1 MEALTL
7 GLAMHRQPRAV
18 EISNL
23 KSHFLPARHVLIFL
37 FFAYP
42 GGSFFA
48 AVALLVETP
57 NQIPAL
63 STVRGE
69 GRILAYLGA
78 GGSLLSWFATTSK
91 RFGHCLSQAVMAMSR
106 AFPALPML
114 LLAAAYAMVATA
126 DADAPADDAI
136 SYSLYPSY
144 PRYCSTPEE
153 MATRAIPP
161 LSSSAPEHSQLVHV
175 TAVIRHGARTPW
187 SDNMQ
192 CWDGYWAD
200 PATAVWNCELTT
212 LTSPPS
218 PPFIAD
224 VEDDPAPS
232 EIDNERDAAVGDDA
246 MFLFEK
252 RYDALHDPPV
262 LANAFNGTCQ
272 MGQLLLRG
280 YEQEL
285 ANGKHLRDAYV
296 YAAGPNGDAMF
307 KDGSGAAASDPRM
320 RLFDLNAD
328 GGADYAPY
336 EEPHLYYRADDE
348 QRTLMSGQVL
358 LRGLFGPEIATDAKR
373 RGVDPVIVLH
383 TADYKVSR
391 TRCGLAVLF
400 VSNLIIPLSSRGI
413 CFICPL
419 NLVRRAG
426 IELGGL
432 SPSGGLGE
440 RCHLVRR
447 LPEIQHQCR
456 GAGAVL
462 HRRQAGQGFR

>member
-1 MEALTL
+1 
-7 GLAMHRQPRAV
+7 
-18 EISNL
+18 
-23 KSHFLPARHVLIFL
+23 
-37 FFAYP
+37 
-42 GGSFFA
+42 
-48 AVALLVETP
+48 
-57 NQIPAL
+57 
-63 STVRGE
+63 
-69 GRILAYLGA
+69 
-78 GGSLLSWFATTSK
+78 
-91 RFGHCLSQAVMAMSR
+91 
-106 AFPALPML
+106 ML
-114 LLAAAYAMVATA
+114 LLASAYAVTMAAAA
-126 DADAPADDAI
+126 DGPADDAI

-144 PRYCSTPEE
+144 PKYCSTPEE
-153 MATRAIPP
+153 MVTRAIPP
-161 LSSSAPEHSQLVHV
+161 LGDSAPEHSQLVHV

-192 CWDGYWAD
+192 CWDGYWTD
-200 PATAVWNCELTT
+200 PSTAVWNCELTT

-296 YAAGPNGDAMF
+296 YAAGPNGDAVF
-307 KDGSGAAASDPRM
+307 KGGSGAAASDPRM
-320 RLFDLNAD
+320 RLFDLGD
-328 GGADYAPY
+328 DGADYADVRPY

-391 TRCGLAVLF
+391 KREGLCHLI
-400 VSNLIIPLSSRGI
+400 SNLIIPFPHEEYMFYLPAQFSTTCWDRTGWTVPVWRTWRTMPPRPTPSRSST
-413 CFICPL
+413 P
-419 NLVRRAG
+419 VSRRESCTPSRPSWARIS
-426 IELGGL
+426 IETIG
-432 SPSGGLGE
+432 SIVS
-440 RCHLVRR
+440 
-447 LPEIQHQCR
+447 
-456 GAGAVL
+456 
-462 HRRQAGQGFR
+462 

>member
-1 MEALTL
+1 
-7 GLAMHRQPRAV
+7 
-18 EISNL
+18 
-23 KSHFLPARHVLIFL
+23 
-37 FFAYP
+37 
-42 GGSFFA
+42 
-48 AVALLVETP
+48 
-57 NQIPAL
+57 
-63 STVRGE
+63 
-69 GRILAYLGA
+69 
-78 GGSLLSWFATTSK
+78 
-91 RFGHCLSQAVMAMSR
+91 
-106 AFPALPML
+106 
-114 LLAAAYAMVATA
+114 
-126 DADAPADDAI
+126 
-136 SYSLYPSY
+136 
-144 PRYCSTPEE
+144 
-153 MATRAIPP
+153 
-161 LSSSAPEHSQLVHV
+161 
-175 TAVIRHGARTPW
+175 
-187 SDNMQ
+187 MQ
-192 CWDGYWAD
+192 CWDGYWDD
-200 PATAVWNCELTT
+200 PTTAVWNCELTT

-391 TRCGLAVLF
+391 TRCGLAVSF